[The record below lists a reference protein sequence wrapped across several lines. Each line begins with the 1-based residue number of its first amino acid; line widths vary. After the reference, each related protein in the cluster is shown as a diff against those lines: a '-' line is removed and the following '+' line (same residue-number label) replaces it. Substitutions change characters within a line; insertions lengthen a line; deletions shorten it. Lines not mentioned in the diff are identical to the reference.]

1 MKKTQNAKSRI
12 KGIEETRS
20 KKTGKGARPENE
32 HRRKQRKQKRQT
44 KRKDRQR
51 RESEGILPAQRA
63 LIKSPSFRGF
73 IGNINRRLNLAENQ
87 VRSRRCPSR
96 VSSWR
101 DKGGNGREEE
111 EGREEAKEEGKAE
124 MRGEGW
130 GEGGEGEMRGRG
142 EEGEEER
149 EGAKGKGGGAEIR
162 GERDGGG
169 TEIKEGE
176 G

>member
-101 DKGGNGREEE
+101 DKGGKREGGGGGE
-111 EGREEAKEEGKAE
+111 R
-124 MRGEGW
+124 RGEG
-130 GEGGEGEMRGRG
+130 
-142 EEGEEER
+142 
-149 EGAKGKGGGAEIR
+149 KGKGRYERGGVGRGRRRRDE
-162 GERDGGG
+162 GER
-169 TEIKEGE
+169 
-176 G
+176 